1 MSGNIDNGSSIW
13 SLDLQPSQQPEELI
27 PSQAMFFLNKK
38 YETEVAAI
46 REQHAMWISQQ
57 NELHSQQIKR
67 MEQEVTEQRIRWTEQ
82 DEKHMNEMKAFNSVE
97 LLRAEVNQLR
107 RDLGESIEQLKVKN
121 HKIENYEIQI
131 DDLSSRCSE
140 YHKKNNQL
148 MDDLA
153 KSQITCDRRRVE
165 NRRLLTKLE
174 ENSKSTPLYEQQ
186 TTLETQEQPL
196 MQRTA
201 SPIPLSLHHTEKQ
214 QEENSFHSDAHST
227 YSNAVNWDNFSVGS
241 ATPSQNFRAQQFS
254 SSHHVNSG
262 QATAANPNKQNRRKH
277 PTPPF
282 NGVGRPIAQECLANF
297 RKLIVYHKYTDDEC
311 IDEFMMA
318 MQSYANKWWATVDE
332 ATRTDFQAIVTAFQA
347 FYGGE
352 DEAMA
357 KAIAAMRTMKQ
368 SDEAMTSFGTRLL
381 LEVTTIAKD
390 NSQLQLN
397 YVYGAVNTS
406 VSEAVL
412 PTRPKN
418 ILEAIGVAIEVEQ
431 NIRYS
436 SFHSSN
442 STAKIPSAAK
452 IWPPM
457 GTESRGDD
465 PMECDIN
472 AQQYRGGKSFQ
483 TKGNS
488 NKSRQCFICERTN
501 HVAKIAFC

>member
-1 MSGNIDNGSSIW
+1 
-13 SLDLQPSQQPEELI
+13 
-27 PSQAMFFLNKK
+27 
-38 YETEVAAI
+38 
-46 REQHAMWISQQ
+46 
-57 NELHSQQIKR
+57 
-67 MEQEVTEQRIRWTEQ
+67 
-82 DEKHMNEMKAFNSVE
+82 
-97 LLRAEVNQLR
+97 
-107 RDLGESIEQLKVKN
+107 
-121 HKIENYEIQI
+121 
-131 DDLSSRCSE
+131 
-140 YHKKNNQL
+140 
-148 MDDLA
+148 
-153 KSQITCDRRRVE
+153 
-165 NRRLLTKLE
+165 
-174 ENSKSTPLYEQQ
+174 
-186 TTLETQEQPL
+186 
-196 MQRTA
+196 
-201 SPIPLSLHHTEKQ
+201 
-214 QEENSFHSDAHST
+214 
-227 YSNAVNWDNFSVGS
+227 
-241 ATPSQNFRAQQFS
+241 
-254 SSHHVNSG
+254 
-262 QATAANPNKQNRRKH
+262 
-277 PTPPF
+277 
-282 NGVGRPIAQECLANF
+282 
-297 RKLIVYHKYTDDEC
+297 
-311 IDEFMMA
+311 MMA

-357 KAIAAMRTMKQ
+357 KAIAAKRTMKQ

-501 HVAKIAFC
+501 HVAEDCFLLKKAKALNDSESKEKKSKKNERHPKSSGNRSNNAQTAEPIDNGGRSGTESANMEKDITNHLFYKMMFPSDSPAFNHSQLFDNKNENLMPTLCGSSGDPTSFVLNAEVKNGIDDRIMTTKVLMDTGANISTISEEEVHRHGLTFVKVPPIKRTYGNSSSGISNEAVWIPCTIQNMLFKKFVL